1 MPGSGSA
8 RRHLPEILPGSGQ
21 SQGGPAGIHH
31 PRLIYHSADPPQL
44 LVMEPLRGKAG
55 AGGSF
60 IKQEN
65 LTNQLELCGD

>member
-1 MPGSGSA
+1 MKCLSPVQPEGTSLRSWQAAGS
-8 RRHLPEILPGSGQ
+8 RQ

-60 IKQEN
+60 IKQET
-65 LTNQLELCGD
+65 LTN